1 MPWQAASHEKSLPP
15 SRELLVATAIAPGT
29 DVNVA
34 SVEGALDSQCL
45 RIHEQME
52 AQRRRLAAIQQEL
65 AEQLARLMQQAD
77 APRPADTQPALDEAR
92 RECEQLRAQIT
103 EQEAGRTALQG
114 ETESLRQ
121 EAERLAAENQRL
133 GEELAQRPA
142 AATDAAQTGA
152 SHECEQLRAA
162 LAEHEAGRTAL
173 QGEVESL
180 RQEVQHLAAENQRL
194 GEELATRP
202 AAPADA
208 ALAEREAEQAAL
220 HGEVESL
227 RQELQRLAT
236 ENQRLGEELAQRPA
250 EAPEALLDV
259 SRAQEEYENL
269 QRRYQMALDDLKAER
284 AQVAQLESKLA
295 QAASGLPS
303 SNPAAGQP
311 AGSDWESQKRRLL
324 ASLEADFE
332 EDNEETRRDRLNVE
346 EAIRRTDAVVA
357 AKNQEIEKLQSLLQE
372 QSASVGSMAV
382 GAAAVAEVLD
392 KDEVIRQ
399 ERQNLQA
406 LQEEWR
412 DKLRH
417 AEVEISVQRAKLA
430 RHQAE
435 LEERARL
442 IEEQSRGVSLEE
454 PEERKEKPSR
464 GNWLR
469 RLGLKSGDEE

>member
-1 MPWQAASHEKSLPP
+1 
-15 SRELLVATAIAPGT
+15 
-29 DVNVA
+29 
-34 SVEGALDSQCL
+34 
-45 RIHEQME
+45 
-52 AQRRRLAAIQQEL
+52 
-65 AEQLARLMQQAD
+65 
-77 APRPADTQPALDEAR
+77 
-92 RECEQLRAQIT
+92 
-103 EQEAGRTALQG
+103 
-114 ETESLRQ
+114 
-121 EAERLAAENQRL
+121 
-133 GEELAQRPA
+133 
-142 AATDAAQTGA
+142 
-152 SHECEQLRAA
+152 
-162 LAEHEAGRTAL
+162 
-173 QGEVESL
+173 
-180 RQEVQHLAAENQRL
+180 
-194 GEELATRP
+194 
-202 AAPADA
+202 
-208 ALAEREAEQAAL
+208 
-220 HGEVESL
+220 
-227 RQELQRLAT
+227 
-236 ENQRLGEELAQRPA
+236 
-250 EAPEALLDV
+250 
-259 SRAQEEYENL
+259 
-269 QRRYQMALDDLKAER
+269 
-284 AQVAQLESKLA
+284 
-295 QAASGLPS
+295 
-303 SNPAAGQP
+303 
-311 AGSDWESQKRRLL
+311 
-324 ASLEADFE
+324 
-332 EDNEETRRDRLNVE
+332 VE